1 MEKFS
6 EFITEAKD
14 EPYKIVVLSH
24 QLAGVR
30 DTKDDPDSSGTALL
44 VNLGNKLGL
53 DVFQADFVGAYTKKV
68 SGKRLLYSFPFD
80 DDGLVQLPDPKEKIE
95 YQKP

>member
-6 EFITEAKD
+6 EFITEEKD

-44 VNLGNKLGL
+44 IDFGSKLGL
-53 DVFQADFVGAYTKKV
+53 
-68 SGKRLLYSFPFD
+68 
-80 DDGLVQLPDPKEKIE
+80 
-95 YQKP
+95 

>member
-1 MEKFS
+1 MEKFKS
-6 EFITEAKD
+6 FITEEKN

-44 VNLGNKLGL
+44 VNLGGKLGL
-53 DVFQADFVGAYTKKV
+53 DVFKQTLLVHTLKKFLVRDFYILFLLMMRDWFNYQTL
-68 SGKRLLYSFPFD
+68 KR
-80 DDGLVQLPDPKEKIE
+80 K
-95 YQKP
+95 